1 MKLTK
6 RGKQARA
13 LLILA
18 GLLLTYKG
26 AQFALTHHQITKNCR
41 NVAEGYVCDTGWE
54 KNRQTLLI
62 APSLGQAR
70 L

>member
-18 GLLLTYKG
+18 GLILAFIVAGGYRATHYPIYKCHTDKVG
-26 AQFALTHHQITKNCR
+26 ETICKLIGY
-41 NVAEGYVCDTGWE
+41 EGN
-54 KNRQTLLI
+54 K
-62 APSLGQAR
+62 
-70 L
+70 

>member
-6 RGKQARA
+6 RGKKARA

-26 AQFALTHHQITKNCR
+26 AQFALTHHQIIKNCR

-54 KNRQTLLI
+54 KNR
-62 APSLGQAR
+62 
-70 L
+70 